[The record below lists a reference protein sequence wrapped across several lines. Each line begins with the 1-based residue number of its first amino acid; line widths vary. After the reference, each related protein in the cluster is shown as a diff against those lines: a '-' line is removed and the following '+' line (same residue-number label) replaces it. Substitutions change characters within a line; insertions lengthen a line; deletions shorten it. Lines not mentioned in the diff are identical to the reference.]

1 MDKFKELS
9 DFLGTQLEKLNSI
22 KMENNLIPDEVN
34 TYDEML
40 EYLLT
45 ISTLP
50 QNVKDA
56 INETYTGKVDILE
69 RIMKQKDDHI
79 KYLTDKVYKTGAEGE
94 KKV

>member
-9 DFLGTQLEKLNSI
+9 EFLGTQIEKLKSI

-45 ISTLP
+45 ISNLP

-56 INETYTGKVDILE
+56 INETYTGKVATLE

-79 KYLTDKVYKTGAEGE
+79 KYLTDRVYKIGAEGE
-94 KKV
+94 KV

>member
-1 MDKFKELS
+1 MDEFKELS
-9 DFLGTQLEKLNSI
+9 DFLGTKIEKLKSI

-45 ISTLP
+45 IAPLP

-56 INETYTGKVDILE
+56 INETYIGKVATLA

-79 KYLTDKVYKTGAEGE
+79 KYLTDRVYKIGAEGE
-94 KKV
+94 KV